1 MTCTTGGLS
10 TPFKPQGSPPSPK
23 LGGTMYAASPR
34 LHLPSLRRKHG
45 HGVAVTADLME
56 ARYDIQFEVR
66 NVDPDTRAD

>member
-1 MTCTTGGLS
+1 
-10 TPFKPQGSPPSPK
+10 
-23 LGGTMYAASPR
+23 MYAASPR